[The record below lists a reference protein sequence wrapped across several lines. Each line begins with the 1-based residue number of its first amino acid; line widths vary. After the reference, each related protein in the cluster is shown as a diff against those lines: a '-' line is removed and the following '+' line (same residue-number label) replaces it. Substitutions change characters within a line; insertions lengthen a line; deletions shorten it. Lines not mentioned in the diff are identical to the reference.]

1 MYFAMEEALL
11 RNCSDDVLN
20 VVETRLYRLREL
32 EEINGK
38 EGEVALRQSMQMCQ
52 WISLLEPFIPEADLL
67 LESLLEVTN
76 AIASEAEQSVLRR
89 KGRPHIPILKNK
101 YDFLLNTTLK
111 LFKLLNCLGAPEE
124 P

>member
-32 EEINGK
+32 EEINGE
-38 EGEVALRQSMQMCQ
+38 EGEVALSQSMQMCQ

-67 LESLLEVTN
+67 LESLLE
-76 AIASEAEQSVLRR
+76 S
-89 KGRPHIPILKNK
+89 
-101 YDFLLNTTLK
+101 
-111 LFKLLNCLGAPEE
+111 
-124 P
+124 